1 MIKAQHIPWAEK
13 IFEMYINRLIRKH
26 FYTLHLIG
34 NLPSLVENKPV
45 LLLPNHRTWWDGF
58 FIYTFIHHFYK
69 RPLYIMM
76 LEEELKKYKFFAKLG
91 AYSIQPGQPKS
102 VLKSLQYSISLLKNK
117 QHPAP
122 FVCIFPEGELFSW
135 GKRQPNFK
143 KGIEWII
150 RKSDEP
156 IIILILSI
164 YTTFVD
170 QQLPQVFFQL
180 SRPEEVDT
188 SNFQGLTYLED
199 LMAKTTSHLT
209 AQVEKKENG
218 IIFLRG
224 TKSVNQRWNLFRNQ
238 FIIKK

>member
-34 NLPSLVENKPV
+34 NIPSLAESKPV
-45 LLLPNHRTWWDGF
+45 LLLPNHSTWWDGF

-76 LEEELKKYKFFAKLG
+76 LEEELKKYKFFAKVG

-102 VLKSLQYSISLLKNK
+102 VLESLQYSISLLENK

-122 FVCIFPEGELFSW
+122 FVCIFPEGELLSW

-150 RKSDEP
+150 HKSDEP

-170 QQLPQVFFQL
+170 QQLPQVFFRL
-180 SRPEEVDT
+180 SQPEEVNS
-188 SNFQGLTYLED
+188 SNFPGLTYLED
-199 LMAKTTSHLT
+199 LMVKTTSYLT
-209 AQVEKKENG
+209 DQVEKKENG
-218 IIFLRG
+218 IVFFRG
-224 TKSVNQRWNLFRNQ
+224 AESVNQRWNFFRNK